1 MIDLSTTYLGL
12 SLKSPIVASASPICE
27 SITNLRQ
34 LEDAGVAAAV
44 LPSLFEEQLNLESS
58 SVDSDLSRG
67 AESFPESLNFF
78 PDLQTY
84 NLGPDGYLDLIRRAK
99 RAVSIPIIGSL
110 NGITPGGWLRYASMI
125 EQAGADAIELN
136 IYSIPTD
143 PRRTGAELEQEFCDL
158 VRQIK
163 QRVRIPLA
171 VKLSPFFSAP
181 ANIAGRFADAGAKGL
196 VVFNRFYQPDFDLE
210 TLDIVPTLTLSH
222 PSELLLRLHWVAI
235 LYGNVSADLAI
246 TGGVHS
252 ADDVL
257 KAMMAGAR
265 VAMMT
270 SALLRNGVMYAK
282 EVLAELE
289 RWMEDHEYE
298 SIRQMCGS
306 MSYHSVSDPGAF
318 ERSNYMRVLS
328 SYTIRPVS
336 SIT

>member
-1 MIDLSTTYLGL
+1 MMDLSTTYLGF
-12 SLKSPIVASASPICE
+12 SLQSPIVASASPLTE
-27 SITNLRQ
+27 SVSNLRQ

-44 LPSLFEEQLNLESS
+44 LPSLFEEQLTLESD

-67 AESFPESLNFF
+67 AESFPESIIFF
-78 PDLQTY
+78 PDLKTY

-99 RAVSIPIIGSL
+99 GAVSIPVIASL
-110 NGITPGGWLRYASMI
+110 NGITPGGWLRFASLM

-158 VRQIK
+158 VGQIK

-171 VKLSPFFSAP
+171 VKLSYFFSAP

-196 VVFNRFYQPDFDLE
+196 VLFNRFYQPDFDME
-210 TLDIVPTLTLSH
+210 MLDIVPTLTLSH
-222 PSELLLRLHWVAI
+222 PNELLLRLHWVAI
-235 LYGNVSADLAI
+235 LYGNVSADLAV
-246 TGGVHS
+246 TGGVHT

-257 KAMMAGAR
+257 KSMMAGAR

-282 EVLAELE
+282 EVLTDLE

-306 MSYHSVSDPGAF
+306 MSYRSVSDPGAF

-336 SIT
+336 SIK

>member
-12 SLKSPIVASASPICE
+12 SLKSPIVASASPVCE
-27 SITNLRQ
+27 SIANLRQ

-110 NGITPGGWLRYASMI
+110 NGITPGGWLRYAAMI

-143 PRRTGAELEQEFCDL
+143 PRRTGADLEQEFCDL
-158 VRQIK
+158 VRQVK
-163 QRVRIPLA
+163 QSVRIPLA

-210 TLDIVPTLTLSH
+210 TLDIVPTLSLSH

-235 LYGNVSADLAI
+235 LYGSVSADLAI

-282 EVLAELE
+282 EVLTDLE

>member
-1 MIDLSTTYLGL
+1 M
-12 SLKSPIVASASPICE
+12 CE
-27 SITNLRQ
+27 SISNLRQ

-58 SVDSDLSRG
+58 AMDSDLSRG
-67 AESFPESLNFF
+67 AESFAESLNFF

-84 NLGPDGYLDLIRRAK
+84 NLGPDGYLDLIGRAK
-99 RAVSIPIIGSL
+99 RAVSIPIIASL
-110 NGITPGGWLRYASMI
+110 NGITPGGWLRYASMM

-143 PRRTGAELEQEFCDL
+143 PRRTGAEIEQEFCDL
-158 VRQIK
+158 VHQVK
-163 QRVRIPLA
+163 EGVEIPLA
-171 VKLSPFFSAP
+171 VKLSPFFTSP
-181 ANIAGRFADAGAKGL
+181 ANIAGRFAEAGAKGIVL
-196 VVFNRFYQPDFDLE
+196 FNRFYQPDFDLE
-210 TLDIVPTLTLSH
+210 ALDIVPTLSLSH
-222 PSELLLRLHWVAI
+222 PSELLLRLHWIAI
-235 LYGNVSADLAI
+235 MYGSIRADLAA

-252 ADDVL
+252 SDDVV
-257 KAMMAGAR
+257 KVMMAGAR

-270 SALLRNGVMYAK
+270 SALLRNGAMYAK
-282 EVLAELE
+282 EVLADLE
-289 RWMEDHEYE
+289 RWMEEHEYE

-306 MSYHSVSDPGAF
+306 MSYRSVSDPGGF

>member
-1 MIDLSTTYLGL
+1 M
-12 SLKSPIVASASPICE
+12 CE
-27 SITNLRQ
+27 SISHLRQ

-44 LPSLFEEQLNLESS
+44 LPSLFEEQLTLDSY

-67 AESFPESLNFF
+67 AESFAESLNFF

-84 NLGPDGYLDLIRRAK
+84 NLGPDGYLELIRRAK
-99 RAVSIPIIGSL
+99 KAVAIPIIASL
-110 NGITPGGWLRYASMI
+110 NGVTPGGWLRYASMM

-136 IYSIPTD
+136 IYAISTN
-143 PRRTGAELEQEFCDL
+143 PRRSGAELEQEFCDL

-163 QRVRIPLA
+163 EGVEIPLA
-171 VKLSPFFSAP
+171 VKLSPFFTAP
-181 ANIAGRFADAGAKGL
+181 VNIAGRFAAAGAKGIVL
-196 VVFNRFYQPDFDLE
+196 FNRFYQPDFDLE
-210 TLDIVPTLTLSH
+210 TLDIVPTLNLSH
-222 PSELLLRLHWVAI
+222 PNELLLRLHWIAI
-235 LYGNVSADLAI
+235 MFGIVPADLAA

-257 KAMMAGAR
+257 KAMLAGAR

-270 SALLRNGVMYAK
+270 SALLRNGAMYAK
-282 EVLAELE
+282 EVLADLE

-298 SIRQMCGS
+298 SIQQMCGS
-306 MSYHSVSDPGAF
+306 MSYRSVTDPGAF

-328 SYTIRPVS
+328 SYTMRPAA